1 MDEAGARALLE
12 RMAATKAPPTRV
24 DIELARR
31 RGRRTLRW
39 RRAWIPGASA
49 LAVAAVVVLIAGG
62 VIVFGPGPGRPG
74 PGRPGPGRP
83 EGPAASRHA
92 APRQFSPVIP
102 YAAFGWLPAGYS
114 FRSGSMNPTSVYL
127 AAGPKSVTQNA
138 ELALD
143 VYSAGACNL
152 SGGRIACGNSVE
164 GWVEPV
170 TGQAPAVDGRRAFW
184 ADAGYL
190 AWQYAPGGW
199 ATVSGM
205 PGRQAL
211 VKIAN
216 GVRFGVGVMPAI
228 AFPVQLTGALS
239 TWPLDSV
246 TFQPYRG
253 VLRPSQWYLSHEN
266 VGVLVSVYV
275 DPAPASSACRP
286 ANRSVDGYRVT
297 VSHSQAVRGNPP
309 GQNLCA
315 ADADGLSVDIAITG
329 YHTPSVVSVFAH
341 DTRLLGPNPANW
353 TTRPL
358 R

>member
-1 MDEAGARALLE
+1 MDEAAARALLE
-12 RMAATKAPPTRV
+12 RMAATKAPPSRV

-31 RGRRTLRW
+31 RGRRTLRL

-49 LAVAAVVVLIAGG
+49 VAMAAVVVLVAGG
-62 VIVFGPGPGRPG
+62 VIAFGTGSGRPG
-74 PGRPGPGRP
+74 PGRPGPERP
-83 EGPAASRHA
+83 EGPAASRQA

-114 FRSGSMNPTSVYL
+114 FLSGDTNPTSDYL
-127 AAGPKSVTQNA
+127 TAGPKSVTQYA

-143 VYSAGACNL
+143 VYSAGTCNL
-152 SGGRIACGNSVE
+152 SGGRMACGNSVG
-164 GWVEPV
+164 GWLEPV
-170 TGQAPAVDGRRAFW
+170 TGQAPAVNGRRAFW
-184 ADAGYL
+184 GDGYL

-211 VKIAN
+211 VKIAD
-216 GVRFGVGVMPAI
+216 GVRFGAAAMPPI
-228 AFPVQLTGALS
+228 TFPVQLTGALS

-253 VLRPSQWYLSHEN
+253 VLRPSEWYLSHGN
-266 VGVLVSVYV
+266 VGVEVTVYV
-275 DPAPASSACRP
+275 DPAPPSSACAP

-297 VSHSQAVRGNPP
+297 VSHRQAVRGNPP